1 MFPTSTCSI
10 LGTLFNFSL
19 IKTLRA
25 CTTLLLGE
33 GYTSG
38 PDVVLGRPTR
48 AQQCYP
54 TDLTAAQ
61 WAQWARP
68 LLPPPGI
75 GPPLRHEQRVLGNAI
90 LQVLRS
96 GCPWRLRPHDF
107 PPWSTVYQHCRKW
120 RDEGL
125 WAEGMHAV
133 RHQERQRRETGRWRP
148 GPSSAT
154 ASRSRRPQKGA
165 AWRRW
170 RPAGDR
176 AQAAAAGGSAGHAG
190 RHAQRRGAAPALGG
204 GPHLRVAG
212 PLPAVAPGLCSISG
226 HQRDRDGV
234 GHVCAVTLP
243 VVPTFISVVHPLRI
257 NAEMSNTSLSLI
269 SYSSCSVARFSASY
283 IFD

>member
-204 GPHLRVAG
+204 DRTCGWLGRCQRLRQDYAAYPATSATGMALAMCALLLRRLCHLHKCRT
-212 PLPAVAPGLCSISG
+212 PSEDQC
-226 HQRDRDGV
+226 RDEQYE
-234 GHVCAVTLP
+234 P
-243 VVPTFISVVHPLRI
+243 Q
-257 NAEMSNTSLSLI
+257 LI